1 MPEAS
6 PEEVVRQA
14 HEAVNDGDL
23 EAFVACWTEDCEYR
37 PSLEGDIEGEERV
50 FRGHDGIRRWWQG
63 MSEAWSEWHTE
74 VHDVREA
81 SERVLVFIT
90 LRGRGRTSEAMIE
103 APFVHLATV
112 RDGTIVASRDFSDR
126 EQALEAAGLSG

>member
-37 PSLEGDIEGEERV
+37 PSLEGDIEGEEGV

-63 MSEAWSEWHTE
+63 SRRHGANGTQRCTMCAKP
-74 VHDVREA
+74 A
-81 SERVLVFIT
+81 S
-90 LRGRGRTSEAMIE
+90 GCS
-103 APFVHLATV
+103 
-112 RDGTIVASRDFSDR
+112 SS
-126 EQALEAAGLSG
+126 